1 MLEQAFD
8 VRYILESMMTIASV
22 MDSQKPGTKIR
33 LHFAVV
39 DGFSAINMLKVYLL
53 RERIRE
59 DVEFNFYN
67 AERAEIEF
75 QGIHPKGN
83 ALCARLLDR

>member
-1 MLEQAFD
+1 
-8 VRYILESMMTIASV
+8 
-22 MDSQKPGTKIR
+22 MDFRQ
-33 LHFAVV
+33 
-39 DGFSAINMLKVYLL
+39 L

-67 AERAEIEF
+67 AKRAEIEF

-83 ALCARLLDR
+83 SLCARLLLPELLPDYVERINGIWKTKYMLEF

>member
-1 MLEQAFD
+1 
-8 VRYILESMMTIASV
+8 
-22 MDSQKPGTKIR
+22 
-33 LHFAVV
+33 
-39 DGFSAINMLKVYLL
+39 MLKVYLL

-75 QGIHPKGN
+75 QGIQHYEAKSVFGGYSGLRKQQYNDMKKPGIYILKVSN
-83 ALCARLLDR
+83 EKS

>member
-1 MLEQAFD
+1 
-8 VRYILESMMTIASV
+8 
-22 MDSQKPGTKIR
+22 MDFLQ
-33 LHFAVV
+33 
-39 DGFSAINMLKVYLL
+39 L

-67 AERAEIEF
+67 AKRAEIEF